1 MYCQRLVPLLE
12 QVLEKN
18 PAKVKVVHKNFPL
31 QNHKFAQKAASAALA
46 ADRQGKFWPFHD
58 RLFDNYNRLS
68 DQKIQEIAVSLGLN
82 MEAFN
87 NDFTSPAIQAKVRQ
101 DFQDG
106 NRAGVRG
113 TPAIYINGRVL
124 KNRSL
129 SGFQEIID
137 KELGKISGKK

>member
-18 PAKVKVVHKNFPL
+18 PAKVKVAFKNFPL
-31 QNHKFAQKAASAALA
+31 QNHKFAQKAAVAALA

-58 RLFDNYNRLS
+58 RLFDSYNQLS

-87 NDFTSPAIQAKVRQ
+87 NDLKNPAIQAKVRQ

-106 NRAGVRG
+106 NQAGVRG
-113 TPAIYINGRVL
+113 TPPVYINGRVL
-124 KNRSL
+124 KNRTL
-129 SGFQEIID
+129 AGFQEIID
-137 KELGKISGKK
+137 RELAKTGEKK